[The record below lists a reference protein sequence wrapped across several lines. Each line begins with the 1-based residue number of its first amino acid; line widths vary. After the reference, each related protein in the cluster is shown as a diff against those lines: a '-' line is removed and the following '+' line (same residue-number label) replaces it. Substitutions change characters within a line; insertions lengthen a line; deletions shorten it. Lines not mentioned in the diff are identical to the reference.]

1 MKHIYGYSLNVIVLV
16 LFESFFSRPGF
27 DVLLMRTL
35 DQILFFGGYVRV
47 CTLRMRF
54 VRCVCMSLF
63 VYMRVCSIFVCMR
76 FYG

>member
-47 CTLRMRF
+47 CTLRMH
-54 VRCVCMSLF
+54 CV
-63 VYMRVCSIFVCMR
+63 
-76 FYG
+76 